1 LSYGRTKR
9 KYSTLKNGASSR
21 PAVGDDHL
29 TDPAKAAGLAFR
41 DTGADTL
48 SMSKKKP
55 AKKPKKEPR
64 PDANEIAARIVGAG
78 KLKT

>member
-1 LSYGRTKR
+1 
-9 KYSTLKNGASSR
+9 
-21 PAVGDDHL
+21 L

-55 AKKPKKEPR
+55 AKKPKKKPR
-64 PDANEIAARIVGAG
+64 LDANEIAARIVGAG